1 MSWTE
6 RECVECGTYVSFGIY
21 YSEHEHDDTEIRVTV
36 KCGYCVNGTTE
47 EEEEEKKKSEE
58 MDMQKFRE
66 QDLINTV
73 DISDVS
79 VSLREPL
86 KMCRQLY
93 NDSFEPDRTQ
103 YLRAF
108 YTVWKSAC

>member
-6 RECVECGTYVSFGIY
+6 RECVECGTYVSFGMY
-21 YSEHEHDDTEIRVTV
+21 FSEHEHQDTEISVTV

-47 EEEEEKKKSEE
+47 EEEQEQKKSEE
-58 MDMQKFRE
+58 MDIQKFGE

-73 DISDVS
+73 DISDCSEIVRS
-79 VSLREPL
+79 TLEL
-86 KMCRQLY
+86 TKGLY
-93 NDSFEPDRTQ
+93 NTSLEPDRNQ

-108 YTVWKSAC
+108 YTIWKSYC

>member
-21 YSEHEHDDTEIRVTV
+21 YSEHEHDDTEISVTV

-47 EEEEEKKKSEE
+47 EEEQEQKKSEE
-58 MDMQKFRE
+58 MNMQKFQE

-73 DISDVS
+73 DISHLDDAVKEA
-79 VSLREPL
+79 LELTREFYNSSPEVF
-86 KMCRQLY
+86 KM
-93 NDSFEPDRTQ
+93 Q

-108 YTVWKSAC
+108 YYIWKSTC